1 MALGVYD
8 IVARSLSH
16 DQKILFPHPREL
28 AETVVALLFDPSPP
42 PLAESERR
50 NRFEERG
57 PRGIHHLKENM
68 DNSHVH
74 LVRPAW
80 MNAVLALRGA
90 TRTHPPPG
98 SPIGQRHLASR
109 ARERQP
115 GQAIQLDPIPRLA
128 PRLLRPMRE
137 PDAAAAD
144 AMDGALVVPDVLLVV
159 PAAARQFAG
168 FSVPVPGP
176 SAHVCAVAFR
186 TGGFAGLQVV
196 GGFRVREA
204 ALLGTRLLGDGVKIR
219 FFSFFFLSISLV
231 ERGSPTHMANLGG
244 TDPALGFAAVFAGV
258 DP

>member
-1 MALGVYD
+1 
-8 IVARSLSH
+8 
-16 DQKILFPHPREL
+16 
-28 AETVVALLFDPSPP
+28 
-42 PLAESERR
+42 
-50 NRFEERG
+50 
-57 PRGIHHLKENM
+57 
-68 DNSHVH
+68 
-74 LVRPAW
+74 
-80 MNAVLALRGA
+80 MNAVLALGGA

-115 GQAIQLDPIPRLA
+115 GQPIQLDPIPRLA
-128 PRLLRPMRE
+128 PRLLRPIRE

-144 AMDGALVVPDVLLVV
+144 AMDGTPVVPDVLLFV

-168 FSVPVPGP
+168 FGVPVPGP
-176 SAHVCAVAFR
+176 SAHVRAVAFR
-186 TGGFAGLQVV
+186 TGGFACLQVV

-204 ALLGTRLLGDGVKIR
+204 ALFGTRLLGDGVRFR
-219 FFSFFFLSISLV
+219 FFISFFFFLSISLV